1 MLRFV
6 ILVKGIANISTH
18 ALVILIGMSD
28 LIEDFLS
35 SNDDISFLI
44 LVILVDWTKKSLL
57 TWQLS

>member
-44 LVILVDWTKKSLL
+44 LVILVD
-57 TWQLS
+57 